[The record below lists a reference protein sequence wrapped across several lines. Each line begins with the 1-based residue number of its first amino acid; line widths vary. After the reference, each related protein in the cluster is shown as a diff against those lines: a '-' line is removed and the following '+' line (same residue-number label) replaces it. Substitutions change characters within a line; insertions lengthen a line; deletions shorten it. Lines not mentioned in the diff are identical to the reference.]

1 MNNSYIYN
9 YNNTMKKNII
19 ITGGSG
25 RFGVYLKKVRSSHK
39 LFFPNK
45 KELNILKP
53 KSIESYLKTKK
64 ANIVIHLAGLSRPM
78 DIHNR
83 EIEKSID
90 LNIIGTANV
99 TKICS
104 KKNIKLIYFSTN
116 YVYPGTKGNYA
127 ETDPLL
133 PVNNY
138 AWSKLGGEASVQLY
152 ENSLILRVCMTE
164 KPFVHDKAFANVKTS
179 FMYHEDVSKILFRL
193 LNKKGILNLGGKS
206 KFIFD
211 FAKKDKKNI
220 KKIYLKK
227 KNNLGMPF
235 NSSLNIDKLRKILK

>member
-1 MNNSYIYN
+1 
-9 YNNTMKKNII
+9 MKKNII

-25 RFGVYLKKVRSSHK
+25 RFGVHLKKIKSSHR

-45 KELNILKP
+45 KDLNILKP
-53 KSIESYLKTKK
+53 KSIENYLKSKK
-64 ANIVIHLAGLSRPM
+64 ADIVIHLAGLSRPM
-78 DIHNR
+78 DIHNKK
-83 EIEKSID
+83 IEKSID

-104 KKNIKLIYFSTN
+104 KKNVKLIYFSTN
-116 YVYPGTKGNYA
+116 YVYPGTKGNYT
-127 ETDPLL
+127 ENDPLL

-152 ENSLILRVCMTE
+152 KNSLILRVCMTE

-179 FMYHEDVSKILFRL
+179 FMYHDDVSKILFKL
-193 LNKKGILNLGGKS
+193 LNKKGIVNLGGKS
-206 KFIFD
+206 QFIFD
-211 FAKKDKKNI
+211 FAKKDKKNV
-220 KKIYLKK
+220 KKIFLKK

-235 NSSLNIDKLRKILK
+235 DSSLNINKLKKILKK